1 MRPLKVGPPTPTVVE
16 MSWVLVARRRMSEVC
31 RPFWSAFRSAAA
43 SAAAFGLFGRPFGRR
58 RRRRRQRSVGLAVGP
73 KPVGGQ
79 VIEAVA
85 ETSERPHFMLFWLW
99 HFRTL
104 DVRMLMLFVE
114 IARTYLVLAR
124 DWTQLV
130 KHVIKQYLSF
140 VFQVRQAIEFKE
152 PTLTTK
158 LWMTVG
164 HFSHTI
170 FESNPARIYLQTQI
184 RQWIFWQCLP
194 LSWTTLRGKHYWHP
208 IAIMSVV
215 NKFEPCHIT
224 LSLVVGCHHWRLLCR
239 QRGILTS
246 PKTKVDASL
255 KKTWKYF
262 DIILSRQDNDS
273 HFKCIT
279 YNWLN

>member
-31 RPFWSAFRSAAA
+31 RAFWSAFRSAAA
-43 SAAAFGLFGRPFGRR
+43 AAAFGLFGRPFGRR

-124 DWTQLV
+124 D
-130 KHVIKQYLSF
+130 
-140 VFQVRQAIEFKE
+140 
-152 PTLTTK
+152 
-158 LWMTVG
+158 
-164 HFSHTI
+164 
-170 FESNPARIYLQTQI
+170 
-184 RQWIFWQCLP
+184 
-194 LSWTTLRGKHYWHP
+194 
-208 IAIMSVV
+208 
-215 NKFEPCHIT
+215 
-224 LSLVVGCHHWRLLCR
+224 
-239 QRGILTS
+239 
-246 PKTKVDASL
+246 
-255 KKTWKYF
+255 
-262 DIILSRQDNDS
+262 
-273 HFKCIT
+273 
-279 YNWLN
+279 

>member
-43 SAAAFGLFGRPFGRR
+43 AAAAFGLFGRPFGRR

-170 FESNPARIYLQTQI
+170 FESNPAQTYLQ
-184 RQWIFWQCLP
+184 P
-194 LSWTTLRGKHYWHP
+194 HYNNGFFGN
-208 IAIMSVV
+208 VY
-215 NKFEPCHIT
+215 
-224 LSLVVGCHHWRLLCR
+224 L
-239 QRGILTS
+239 
-246 PKTKVDASL
+246 
-255 KKTWKYF
+255 
-262 DIILSRQDNDS
+262 
-273 HFKCIT
+273 
-279 YNWLN
+279 

>member
-31 RPFWSAFRSAAA
+31 RPFWSASRSAAA
-43 SAAAFGLFGRPFGRR
+43 
-58 RRRRRQRSVGLAVGP
+58 VGLAVGP

-140 VFQVRQAIEFKE
+140 VFKVRQAIEFKE
-152 PTLTTK
+152 PTLITK

-164 HFSHTI
+164 HFSRTI
-170 FESNPARIYLQTQI
+170 FESNPAQTYLQ
-184 RQWIFWQCLP
+184 P
-194 LSWTTLRGKHYWHP
+194 HYNNGFFGN
-208 IAIMSVV
+208 VY
-215 NKFEPCHIT
+215 
-224 LSLVVGCHHWRLLCR
+224 L
-239 QRGILTS
+239 
-246 PKTKVDASL
+246 
-255 KKTWKYF
+255 
-262 DIILSRQDNDS
+262 
-273 HFKCIT
+273 
-279 YNWLN
+279 

>member
-43 SAAAFGLFGRPFGRR
+43 AAFGLFGRPFGRR
-58 RRRRRQRSVGLAVGP
+58 RRRRRRRSVGLAVGP

-140 VFQVRQAIEFKE
+140 VFKVRQAIEFKE

-164 HFSHTI
+164 HLSHTI
-170 FESNPARIYLQTQI
+170 FESNPAQTYLQ
-184 RQWIFWQCLP
+184 P
-194 LSWTTLRGKHYWHP
+194 HYNNGFFGN
-208 IAIMSVV
+208 VY
-215 NKFEPCHIT
+215 
-224 LSLVVGCHHWRLLCR
+224 L
-239 QRGILTS
+239 
-246 PKTKVDASL
+246 
-255 KKTWKYF
+255 
-262 DIILSRQDNDS
+262 
-273 HFKCIT
+273 
-279 YNWLN
+279 